1 MNSTFARAAACAALL
16 AAAGCRSAFAPE
28 PVLKLSSAPAA
39 EHPATVVQ
47 AAELRSGPDGLA
59 KVLGTVAAGTTVTAS
74 DKPIRGFL
82 RVRTADGKSGYVPQ
96 AAVSATAAAS
106 APAPAPAGAV
116 AP

>member
-1 MNSTFARAAACAALL
+1 MNPTFARAAACAALL

-39 EHPATVVQ
+39 ERPATVVQ

-59 KVLGTVAAGTTVTAS
+59 KVLGTVAAGTAVTAS

-82 RVRTADGKSGYVPQ
+82 RVRTADGKSGYVP
-96 AAVSATAAAS
+96 AEAVSAAAAAATPAAPPS
-106 APAPAPAGAV
+106 GAPAP
-116 AP
+116 